1 MSTLADRARITFR
14 MERWR
19 SIFGGVIETA
29 GNTFL
34 LLIAT
39 RVFELG
45 PWAKALI
52 AAGNS
57 VGLLISPLVVNGAR
71 SLGLEPSKAV
81 SSLLGVGAMS
91 CLGVTLFPHPMVY
104 TTGCVLAL
112 LTATCAIPLMTQI
125 YHDNYPAD
133 QRGKLYSSAFMIR
146 IASAMIF
153 AWIGGR
159 ILSGGPSEAASSTV
173 STFVSA
179 GTSSIAPDRWRWMTG
194 IFAVAYLAAAA
205 AVRRIPTRPLDA
217 SAAIHPLQG
226 LRFVREDPV
235 FRNAL
240 MAWMLMGFANLA
252 MLPIRVEYL
261 GNPRFGLGLS
271 AAQIA
276 WLTLVIP
283 NAARW
288 VMSPVW
294 GRLFDRMN
302 FFRLR
307 VTLNAG
313 FAIGIAT
320 FFMSDTPVGL
330 VIGALFYGISTAGGD
345 VAWGLWVTK
354 VAPPDHVTDYM
365 AVHTFTTGIRG
376 VLAPLCAFQAVET
389 LSPATMGWIAAAMI
403 LAACGLLIPEIRAA
417 DARHLQRT
425 TR

>member
-1 MSTLADRARITFR
+1 MSATPDRARITFR

-39 RVFELG
+39 RVFALG

-52 AAGNS
+52 AAGTS

-81 SSLLGVGAMS
+81 SSLLGLGAMG

-104 TTGCVLAL
+104 TAGCVLAL
-112 LTATCAIPLMTQI
+112 LTSTCAIPLMTQI

-133 QRGKLYSSAFMIR
+133 QRGRLYSSAFMVR
-146 IASAMIF
+146 IAAAMVF
-153 AWIGGR
+153 AWIGGQ
-159 ILSGGPSEAASSTV
+159 ILSTGSPASQATLPV
-173 STFVSA
+173 
-179 GTSSIAPDRWRWMTG
+179 IAPGRWRWMTG
-194 IFAVAYLAAAA
+194 LFALAYLASAV
-205 AVRRIPTRPLDA
+205 AVRRIPTRRLDS

-288 VMSPVW
+288 IMSPVW

-320 FFMSDTPVGL
+320 FFMSDTPMGL
-330 VIGALFYGISTAGGD
+330 VVGALFYGISTAGGD

-376 VLAPLCAFQAVET
+376 VLAPLCAFQAVQT

-403 LAACGLLIPEIRAA
+403 VAACGLLIPEIRAA
-417 DARHLQRT
+417 DARGPQGT
-425 TR
+425 TG

>member
-1 MSTLADRARITFR
+1 MTSPAERARITFR

-19 SIFGGVIETA
+19 SIFGGIIETA

-39 RVFELG
+39 RVFDLG

-52 AAGNS
+52 AAGTS
-57 VGLLISPLVVNGAR
+57 VGLLLSPVVVNAAR
-71 SLGLEPSKAV
+71 SLGMQPSRAV
-81 SSLLGVGAMS
+81 SGLLALGGLS
-91 CLGVTLFPHPMVY
+91 CLVITLLPHPWVY

-112 LTATCAIPLMTQI
+112 LASTCAIPLMTQI

-133 QRGKLYSSAFMIR
+133 QRGKLYSSAFMVR
-146 IASAMIF
+146 IASAMVF
-153 AWIGGR
+153 AWIGGQ
-159 ILSGGPSEAASSTV
+159 ILNGNPIPGMATQNST
-173 STFVSA
+173 
-179 GTSSIAPDRWRWMTG
+179 SIAPERWRWMTAL
-194 IFAVAYLAAAA
+194 FAVSYMAAAA

-217 SAAIHPLQG
+217 SAALHPLQG

-271 AAQIA
+271 AAEIA

-283 NAARW
+283 NGARW
-288 VMSPVW
+288 IMSPIW

-307 VTLNAG
+307 ITLNAG
-313 FAIGIAT
+313 FAVGIAT
-320 FFMSDTPVGL
+320 FFMSETPMGL
-330 VIGALFYGISTAGGD
+330 IIGAIFYGISTAGGD

-354 VAPPDHVTDYM
+354 VAPP
-365 AVHTFTTGIRG
+365 A
-376 VLAPLCAFQAVET
+376 CAFQAVQT
-389 LSPATMGWIAAAMI
+389 WSPATMGWIAAGMI
-403 LAACGLLIPEIRAA
+403 VAACGLLIPEIRGA
-417 DARHLQRT
+417 DSRR
-425 TR
+425 

>member
-1 MSTLADRARITFR
+1 MTSSAERARITFR

-19 SIFGGVIETA
+19 SIFGGIIETA

-39 RVFELG
+39 RVFDLG

-52 AAGNS
+52 AAGTS
-57 VGLLISPLVVNGAR
+57 VGLLLSPVVVNAAR
-71 SLGLEPSKAV
+71 SLGMQPSRAV
-81 SSLLGVGAMS
+81 SSLLALGGLS
-91 CLGVTLFPHPMVY
+91 CFVITLLPHPWVY

-112 LTATCAIPLMTQI
+112 LASTCAIPLMTQI

-133 QRGKLYSSAFMIR
+133 QRGKLYSSAFMVR
-146 IASAMIF
+146 IASAMVF
-153 AWIGGR
+153 AWIGGQ
-159 ILSGGPSEAASSTV
+159 ILNGSPIPGMATQTST
-173 STFVSA
+173 
-179 GTSSIAPDRWRWMTG
+179 SIAPERWRWMTAL
-194 IFAVAYLAAAA
+194 FAVSYMAAAA
-205 AVRRIPTRPLDA
+205 AVRRIPTRPLDS
-217 SAAIHPLQG
+217 SAALHPLQG

-271 AAQIA
+271 AAEIA

-283 NAARW
+283 NGARW
-288 VMSPVW
+288 IMSPIW

-307 VTLNAG
+307 ITLNAG
-313 FAIGIAT
+313 FAVGIAT
-320 FFMSDTPVGL
+320 FFMSETPMGL
-330 VIGALFYGISTAGGD
+330 IIGAIFYGISTAGGD

-354 VAPPDHVTDYM
+354 VAPPAHVTDYM
-365 AVHTFTTGIRG
+365 AVHTFSTGIRG
-376 VLAPLCAFQAVET
+376 VLAPICAFQAVQT
-389 LSPATMGWIAAAMI
+389 WSPATMGWIAAAMI
-403 LAACGLLIPEIRAA
+403 LAACGLLIPEIRGA
-417 DARHLQRT
+417 DSRR
-425 TR
+425 

>member
-1 MSTLADRARITFR
+1 MTSPAERARITFR

-19 SIFGGVIETA
+19 SIFGGIIETA
-29 GNTFL
+29 GNTFM

-39 RVFELG
+39 RVFDLG

-52 AAGNS
+52 AAGTS
-57 VGLLISPLVVNGAR
+57 VGLLLSPVVVNAAR
-71 SLGLEPSKAV
+71 SLGMQPSRAV
-81 SSLLGVGAMS
+81 SGLLALGGLS
-91 CLGVTLFPHPMVY
+91 CLVITLLPHPWVY

-112 LTATCAIPLMTQI
+112 LASTCAIPLMTQI

-133 QRGKLYSSAFMIR
+133 QRGKLYSSAFMVR
-146 IASAMIF
+146 IASAMVF
-153 AWIGGR
+153 AWIGGQ
-159 ILSGGPSEAASSTV
+159 ILNGNPIPGMATQNST
-173 STFVSA
+173 
-179 GTSSIAPDRWRWMTG
+179 SIAPERWRWMTAL
-194 IFAVAYLAAAA
+194 FAVSYMAAAA

-217 SAAIHPLQG
+217 SAALHPLQG

-271 AAQIA
+271 AAEIA

-283 NAARW
+283 NGARW
-288 VMSPVW
+288 IMSPIW

-307 VTLNAG
+307 ITLNAG
-313 FAIGIAT
+313 FAVGIAT
-320 FFMSDTPVGL
+320 FFMSETPMGL
-330 VIGALFYGISTAGGD
+330 IIGAIFYGISTAGGD

-354 VAPPDHVTDYM
+354 VAPPAHVTDYM
-365 AVHTFTTGIRG
+365 AVHTFSTGIRG
-376 VLAPLCAFQAVET
+376 VLAPVCAFQAVQT
-389 LSPATMGWIAAAMI
+389 CSPATMGWIAAAMI
-403 LAACGLLIPEIRAA
+403 LAACGLLIPEIRGA
-417 DARHLQRT
+417 DSRR
-425 TR
+425 

>member
-1 MSTLADRARITFR
+1 MPPTERARITFR

-19 SIFGGVIETA
+19 SMAGGVIETA

-52 AAGNS
+52 AGGTS

-71 SLGLEPSKAV
+71 NFGLEPSRAV
-81 SSLLGVGAMS
+81 SSLLGLGALC
-91 CLGVTLFPHPMVY
+91 CLGVTLLPHPWVY
-104 TTGCVLAL
+104 TAGCVLAL
-112 LTATCAIPLMTQI
+112 LSSTCAIPLMTQI

-133 QRGKLYSSAFMIR
+133 QRGRLYSSAFMVR
-146 IASAMIF
+146 IASALVF
-153 AWIGGR
+153 AWIGGQ
-159 ILSGGPSEAASSTV
+159 ILGGASGLPTASAAAGPI
-173 STFVSA
+173 SA
-179 GTSSIAPDRWRWMTG
+179 GRWRWMTG
-194 IFAVAYLAAAA
+194 LFALAYLAAAV
-205 AVRRIPTRPLDA
+205 AVRRIPSRPLD
-217 SAAIHPLQG
+217 SGSAIHPLQG

-240 MAWMLMGFANLA
+240 LAWMLMGFANLA

-261 GNPRFGLGLS
+261 GNPRFGLGLG

-288 VMSPVW
+288 IMSPVW

-330 VIGALFYGISTAGGD
+330 VAGAVFYGISTAGGD

-354 VAPPDHVTDYM
+354 IAPPDHVTDYM
-365 AVHTFTTGIRG
+365 AVHTFSTGIRG
-376 VLAPLCAFQAVET
+376 VLAPLCAFQAVQSLT
-389 LSPATMGWIAAAMI
+389 PATMGWIAAGMI
-403 LAACGLLIPEIRAA
+403 VAACGFLIPDIRAA
-417 DARHLQRT
+417 DERRAQRIG
-425 TR
+425 R

>member
-1 MSTLADRARITFR
+1 MTSSAERARITFR

-19 SIFGGVIETA
+19 SIFGGIIETA

-39 RVFELG
+39 RVFDLG

-52 AAGNS
+52 AAGTS
-57 VGLLISPLVVNGAR
+57 VGLLLSPVVVNAAR
-71 SLGLEPSKAV
+71 SLGMQPSRAV
-81 SSLLGVGAMS
+81 SGLLALGGLS
-91 CLGVTLFPHPMVY
+91 CLVITLLPHPWVY

-112 LTATCAIPLMTQI
+112 LASTCAIPLMTQI

-133 QRGKLYSSAFMIR
+133 QRGKLYSSAFMVR
-146 IASAMIF
+146 IASAMVF
-153 AWIGGR
+153 AWIGGQ
-159 ILSGGPSEAASSTV
+159 ILNGSPIPGMATQTST
-173 STFVSA
+173 
-179 GTSSIAPDRWRWMTG
+179 SIAPERWRWMTAL
-194 IFAVAYLAAAA
+194 FAVSYMAAAA

-217 SAAIHPLQG
+217 SAALHPLQG

-271 AAQIA
+271 AAEIA

-283 NAARW
+283 NGARW
-288 VMSPVW
+288 IMSPIW

-307 VTLNAG
+307 ITLNAG
-313 FAIGIAT
+313 FAVGIAT
-320 FFMSDTPVGL
+320 FFMSETPMGL
-330 VIGALFYGISTAGGD
+330 IIGAIFYGISTAGGD

-354 VAPPDHVTDYM
+354 VAPPAHVTDYM
-365 AVHTFTTGIRG
+365 AVHTFSTGIRG
-376 VLAPLCAFQAVET
+376 VLAPVCAFQAVQT
-389 LSPATMGWIAAAMI
+389 CSPATMGWIAAAMI
-403 LAACGLLIPEIRAA
+403 LAACGLLIPEIRGA
-417 DARHLQRT
+417 DSRR
-425 TR
+425 

>member
-1 MSTLADRARITFR
+1 MTSPAERARITFR

-19 SIFGGVIETA
+19 SIFGGIIETA

-39 RVFELG
+39 RVFDLG

-52 AAGNS
+52 AAGTS
-57 VGLLISPLVVNGAR
+57 VGLLLSPVVVNAAR
-71 SLGLEPSKAV
+71 SLGMQPSRAV
-81 SSLLGVGAMS
+81 SGLLALGGLS
-91 CLGVTLFPHPMVY
+91 CLVITLLPHPWVY

-112 LTATCAIPLMTQI
+112 LASTCAIPLMTQI

-133 QRGKLYSSAFMIR
+133 QRGKLYSSAFMVR
-146 IASAMIF
+146 IASAMVF
-153 AWIGGR
+153 AWIGGQ
-159 ILSGGPSEAASSTV
+159 ILNGSPIPGMATQNST
-173 STFVSA
+173 
-179 GTSSIAPDRWRWMTG
+179 SIAPERWRWMTAL
-194 IFAVAYLAAAA
+194 FAVSYMAAAA

-217 SAAIHPLQG
+217 SAALHPLQG

-271 AAQIA
+271 AAEIA

-283 NAARW
+283 NGARW
-288 VMSPVW
+288 IMSPIW

-307 VTLNAG
+307 ITLNAG
-313 FAIGIAT
+313 FAVGIAT
-320 FFMSDTPVGL
+320 FFMSETPMGL
-330 VIGALFYGISTAGGD
+330 IIGAIFYGISTAGGD

-354 VAPPDHVTDYM
+354 VAPPAHVTDYM
-365 AVHTFTTGIRG
+365 AVHTFSTGIRG
-376 VLAPLCAFQAVET
+376 VLAPVCAFQAVQT
-389 LSPATMGWIAAAMI
+389 CSPATMGWIAAGMI
-403 LAACGLLIPEIRAA
+403 VAACGLLIPEIRGA
-417 DARHLQRT
+417 DSRR
-425 TR
+425 

>member
-1 MSTLADRARITFR
+1 MIPSAERARITFR

-19 SIFGGVIETA
+19 SAFGGIIETA

-39 RVFELG
+39 RVFDLG

-52 AAGNS
+52 AAGTS
-57 VGLLISPLVVNGAR
+57 VGLLVSPLVVNAAR
-71 SLGLEPSKAV
+71 GLGLEPSRAV
-81 SSLLGVGAMS
+81 SFLLGLGGLS
-91 CLGVTLFPHPMVY
+91 CLGVTLLPHPLIY
-104 TTGCVLAL
+104 TAGCVFAL
-112 LTATCAIPLMTQI
+112 LTSTCAIPLMTQI
-125 YHDNYPAD
+125 YHDNYPSE
-133 QRGKLYSSAFMIR
+133 QRGRLYSSAFMVR
-146 IASAMIF
+146 IGSAMVF
-153 AWIGGR
+153 AWIGGQ
-159 ILSGGPSEAASSTV
+159 ILGGGSST
-173 STFVSA
+173 TFASPV
-179 GTSSIAPDRWRWMTG
+179 GTSLAPERWRWMTG
-194 IFAVAYLAAAA
+194 IFALAYLAAAA

-217 SAAIHPLQG
+217 GSAIHPLQG

-261 GNPRFGLGLS
+261 GNPRFGLGLD
-271 AAQIA
+271 AARIA

-288 VMSPVW
+288 VMSPIW

-313 FAIGIAT
+313 FAVGIAT
-320 FFMSDTPVGL
+320 FFMSDTPWGL
-330 VIGALFYGISTAGGD
+330 VTGALFYGISTAGGD

-354 VAPPDHVTDYM
+354 VAPPEHVTDYM
-365 AVHTFTTGIRG
+365 AVHTFSTGIRG
-376 VLAPLCAFQAVET
+376 VLAPLCAFHAVQV

-403 LAACGLLIPEIRAA
+403 VAACGLLIPEIRAA
-417 DARHLQRT
+417 DARGSQAT
-425 TR
+425 TPIR

>member
-1 MSTLADRARITFR
+1 MISPAERARITFR

-19 SIFGGVIETA
+19 SIFGGIIETA

-39 RVFELG
+39 RVFDLG

-52 AAGNS
+52 AAGTS
-57 VGLLISPLVVNGAR
+57 VGLLISPLVVNTAR
-71 SLGLEPSKAV
+71 GLGWAPSRAV
-81 SSLLGVGAMS
+81 STLLALGGLG
-91 CLGVTLFPHPMVY
+91 CLTVTLLPHPIVY
-104 TTGCVLAL
+104 TAGCVFAL
-112 LTATCAIPLMTQI
+112 LTSTCAIPLMTQI
-125 YHDNYPAD
+125 YHDNYPSE
-133 QRGKLYSSAFMIR
+133 QRGRLYSSAFMAR
-146 IASAMIF
+146 IGSAMIF
-153 AWIGGR
+153 AWIGGQ
-159 ILSGGPSEAASSTV
+159 ILDSTPMPGANPAASSG
-173 STFVSA
+173 A
-179 GTSSIAPDRWRWMTG
+179 GMERWRWMTA
-194 IFAVAYLAAAA
+194 IFAIAYLAAAA
-205 AVRRIPTRPLDA
+205 AVRRIPTRSLDTG
-217 SAAIHPLQG
+217 SAIHPLQG

-261 GNPRFGLGLS
+261 GNPRHGLGLN
-271 AAQIA
+271 APQIA

-288 VMSPVW
+288 IMSPVW

-320 FFMSDTPVGL
+320 FFMSETPVGL
-330 VIGALFYGISTAGGD
+330 VVGAIFYGISTAGGD

-354 VAPPDHVTDYM
+354 VAPPEHVTDYM
-365 AVHTFTTGIRG
+365 AVHTFSTGIRG
-376 VLAPLCAFQAVET
+376 VLAPLCAFQAVQS
-389 LSPATMGWIAAAMI
+389 LAPATMGWIAAAMI
-403 LAACGLLIPEIRAA
+403 VAACGLLIPEIRAA
-417 DARHLQRT
+417 DARKQ
-425 TR
+425 

>member
-1 MSTLADRARITFR
+1 MTSPAERARITFR

-19 SIFGGVIETA
+19 SIFGGIIETA

-39 RVFELG
+39 RVFDLG

-52 AAGNS
+52 AAGTS
-57 VGLLISPLVVNGAR
+57 VGLLLSPVVVNAAR
-71 SLGLEPSKAV
+71 SLGMQPSRAV
-81 SSLLGVGAMS
+81 SGLLALGGLS
-91 CLGVTLFPHPMVY
+91 CLVITLLPHPWVY

-112 LTATCAIPLMTQI
+112 LASTCAIPLMTQI

-133 QRGKLYSSAFMIR
+133 QRGKLYSSAFMVR
-146 IASAMIF
+146 IASAMVF
-153 AWIGGR
+153 AWIGGQ
-159 ILSGGPSEAASSTV
+159 ILNGNPIPGMATQNST
-173 STFVSA
+173 
-179 GTSSIAPDRWRWMTG
+179 SIAPERWRWMTAL
-194 IFAVAYLAAAA
+194 FAVSYMAAAA

-217 SAAIHPLQG
+217 SAALHPLQG

-271 AAQIA
+271 AAEIA

-283 NAARW
+283 NGARW
-288 VMSPVW
+288 IMSPIW

-307 VTLNAG
+307 ITLNAG
-313 FAIGIAT
+313 FAVGIAT
-320 FFMSDTPVGL
+320 FFMSETPMGL
-330 VIGALFYGISTAGGD
+330 IIGAIFYGISTAGGD

-354 VAPPDHVTDYM
+354 VAPPAHVTDYM
-365 AVHTFTTGIRG
+365 AVHTFSTGIRG
-376 VLAPLCAFQAVET
+376 VLAPVCAFQAVQT
-389 LSPATMGWIAAAMI
+389 CSPATMGWIAAGMI
-403 LAACGLLIPEIRAA
+403 VAACGLLIPEIRGA
-417 DARHLQRT
+417 DSRR
-425 TR
+425 

>member
-1 MSTLADRARITFR
+1 MTSPAERARITFR

-19 SIFGGVIETA
+19 SIFGGIIETA

-39 RVFELG
+39 RVFDLG

-52 AAGNS
+52 AAGTS
-57 VGLLISPLVVNGAR
+57 VGLLLSPVVVNAAR
-71 SLGLEPSKAV
+71 SLGMQPSRAV
-81 SSLLGVGAMS
+81 SGLLALGGLS
-91 CLGVTLFPHPMVY
+91 CLVITLLPHPWVY

-112 LTATCAIPLMTQI
+112 LASTCAIPLMTQI

-133 QRGKLYSSAFMIR
+133 QRGKLYSSAFMVR
-146 IASAMIF
+146 IASAMVF
-153 AWIGGR
+153 AWIGGQ
-159 ILSGGPSEAASSTV
+159 ILNGSPIPGMATQTST
-173 STFVSA
+173 
-179 GTSSIAPDRWRWMTG
+179 SIAPERWRWMTAL
-194 IFAVAYLAAAA
+194 FAVSYMAAAA

-217 SAAIHPLQG
+217 SAALHPLQG

-271 AAQIA
+271 AAEIA

-283 NAARW
+283 NGARW
-288 VMSPVW
+288 IMSPIW

-307 VTLNAG
+307 ITLNAG
-313 FAIGIAT
+313 FAVGIAT
-320 FFMSDTPVGL
+320 FFMSETPMGL
-330 VIGALFYGISTAGGD
+330 IIGAIFYGISTAGGD

-354 VAPPDHVTDYM
+354 VAPPAHVTDYM
-365 AVHTFTTGIRG
+365 AVHTFSTGIRG
-376 VLAPLCAFQAVET
+376 VLAPVCAFQAVQT
-389 LSPATMGWIAAAMI
+389 CSPATMGWIAAAMI
-403 LAACGLLIPEIRAA
+403 LAACGLLIPEIRGA
-417 DARHLQRT
+417 DSRR
-425 TR
+425 

>member
-1 MSTLADRARITFR
+1 MTSPAERARITFR

-19 SIFGGVIETA
+19 SIFGGIIETA

-39 RVFELG
+39 RVFDLG

-52 AAGNS
+52 AAGTS
-57 VGLLISPLVVNGAR
+57 VGLLLSPVVVNAAR
-71 SLGLEPSKAV
+71 SLGMQPSRAV
-81 SSLLGVGAMS
+81 SGLLALGGLS
-91 CLGVTLFPHPMVY
+91 CLVITLLPHPWVY

-112 LTATCAIPLMTQI
+112 LASTCAIPLMTQI

-133 QRGKLYSSAFMIR
+133 QRGKLYSSAFMVR
-146 IASAMIF
+146 IASAMVF
-153 AWIGGR
+153 AWIGGQ
-159 ILSGGPSEAASSTV
+159 ILNGSPIPGMATQTST
-173 STFVSA
+173 
-179 GTSSIAPDRWRWMTG
+179 SIAPERWRWMTAL
-194 IFAVAYLAAAA
+194 FAVSYMAAAA

-217 SAAIHPLQG
+217 SAALHPLQG

-271 AAQIA
+271 AAEIA

-283 NAARW
+283 NGARW
-288 VMSPVW
+288 IMSPIW

-307 VTLNAG
+307 ITLNAG
-313 FAIGIAT
+313 FAVGIAT
-320 FFMSDTPVGL
+320 FFMSETPMGL
-330 VIGALFYGISTAGGD
+330 IIGAIFYGISTAGGD

-354 VAPPDHVTDYM
+354 VAPPAHVTDYM
-365 AVHTFTTGIRG
+365 AVHTFSTGIRG
-376 VLAPLCAFQAVET
+376 VLAPVCAFQAVQT
-389 LSPATMGWIAAAMI
+389 CSPATMGWIAAGMI
-403 LAACGLLIPEIRAA
+403 VAACGLLIPEIRGA
-417 DARHLQRT
+417 DSRR
-425 TR
+425 

>member
-1 MSTLADRARITFR
+1 MTSPAERARITFR

-19 SIFGGVIETA
+19 SIFGGIIETA

-39 RVFELG
+39 RVFDLG

-52 AAGNS
+52 AAGTS
-57 VGLLISPLVVNGAR
+57 VGLLLSPVVVNAAR
-71 SLGLEPSKAV
+71 SLGMQPSRAV
-81 SSLLGVGAMS
+81 SGLLALGGLS
-91 CLGVTLFPHPMVY
+91 CLVITLLPHPWVY

-112 LTATCAIPLMTQI
+112 LASTCAIPLMTQI

-133 QRGKLYSSAFMIR
+133 QRGKLYSSAFMVR
-146 IASAMIF
+146 IASAMVF
-153 AWIGGR
+153 AWIGGQ
-159 ILSGGPSEAASSTV
+159 ILNGNPIPGMATQNST
-173 STFVSA
+173 
-179 GTSSIAPDRWRWMTG
+179 SIAPERWRWMTAL
-194 IFAVAYLAAAA
+194 FAVSYMAAAA

-217 SAAIHPLQG
+217 SAALHPLQG

-261 GNPRFGLGLS
+261 SNPRFGLGLS
-271 AAQIA
+271 AAEIA

-283 NAARW
+283 NGARW
-288 VMSPVW
+288 IMSPIW

-307 VTLNAG
+307 ITLNAG
-313 FAIGIAT
+313 FAVGIAT
-320 FFMSDTPVGL
+320 FFMSETPMGL
-330 VIGALFYGISTAGGD
+330 IIGAIFYGISTAGGD

-354 VAPPDHVTDYM
+354 VAPPAHVTDYM
-365 AVHTFTTGIRG
+365 AVHTFSTGIRG
-376 VLAPLCAFQAVET
+376 VLAPVCAFQAVQT
-389 LSPATMGWIAAAMI
+389 CSPATMGWIAAAMI
-403 LAACGLLIPEIRAA
+403 LAACGLLIPEIRGA
-417 DARHLQRT
+417 DSRR
-425 TR
+425 